1 MSPLQELVVR
11 ASEIRG
17 RMAEL
22 GAVTEQT
29 DETMKEV
36 DSLRSEYAKNEARQ
50 RALTIAGDEL
60 PVPIETRD
68 APEGRE
74 LRRLLA
80 RANLGTMLGNIA
92 HLRAQDGAEKEL
104 AEHYDLASNQ
114 IPIAL
119 LRDWQQPLETRA
131 VTPAPTDVGQTQ
143 MEVLDYVFNMSVS
156 SYLGIDMPTVPV
168 GDTVYP
174 VLETSPTV
182 AAVAEGVTVP
192 ETTGSFQSY
201 MLEPKRLQASYF
213 FSREA
218 MSRFS
223 AMESSLRESLAMG
236 ISDGLD
242 AQNIVGANGL
252 LGATNG
258 LTARTGDAAAVA
270 TFGTYRGMLYDA
282 MTIDGRYAGNAT
294 DCRIVVGPAVNAHGG
309 GVYRSANSDY
319 SAIENLMMQSG
330 GVRVSNHIPAPA
342 SENQDVIVR
351 KGMRRAFV
359 SPVWQGLD
367 IIRDEVTRADTG
379 EVKITAYAMYNN
391 RLLRADDFQ
400 RRVIKIA

>member
-104 AEHYDLASNQ
+104 AEHYDLAPNQ

-131 VTPAPTDVGQTQ
+131 VTPAPTDVGQSQ
-143 MEVLDYVFNMSVS
+143 MEVLDYVFNTSVS
-156 SYLGIDMPTVPV
+156 AYLGVDMPTVPT

-182 AAVAEGVTVP
+182 AAVDEGVTVP

-218 MSRFS
+218 LARFS
-223 AMESSLRESLAMG
+223 QMESSLRESLSMG
-236 ISDGLD
+236 IMDGLD
-242 AQNIVGANGL
+242 AQNIIGVNGL
-252 LGATNG
+252 LGTNG
-258 LTARTGDAAAVA
+258 LTLRSGDAAAVA
-270 TFGTYRGMLYDA
+270 TFATYRGLLYDA

-294 DCRIVVGPAVNAHGG
+294 DIRIVVGPAVNAQGG

-330 GVRVSNHIPAPA
+330 GVRVSNHIPAPV
-342 SENQDVIVR
+342 SNDQDVIVR

-379 EVKITAYAMYNN
+379 EVKITAYALYAN

-400 RRVIKIA
+400 RRAIQIA